1 MIVQF
6 LKRMRAGIH
15 TKRLLRSGALKIGK
29 GSTINANLFRLNSNA
44 HISIGSD
51 SQLNCSITAERS
63 DVRILV
69 GSRTFIGASNLIAAE
84 KIEVGDDVLIAWGCT
99 LVDHNSHSIRFSER
113 SEDVRDWINGGKD
126 WKNVVVSPILIG
138 NKVWIGFGAMILKGV
153 TIGEGAIIGS
163 GSVVTKDVPAWAIVA
178 GNPAKII
185 RELSESER

>member
-1 MIVQF
+1 
-6 LKRMRAGIH
+6 
-15 TKRLLRSGALKIGK
+15 
-29 GSTINANLFRLNSNA
+29 
-44 HISIGSD
+44 
-51 SQLNCSITAERS
+51 
-63 DVRILV
+63 
-69 GSRTFIGASNLIAAE
+69 LIAAE
-84 KIEVGDDVLIAWGCT
+84 KIEIGDDVLIAWGCT

-113 SEDVRDWINGGKD
+113 SKDVRDWIKGEKD

-138 NKVWIGFGAMILKGV
+138 NKVWIGFGAIILKGV